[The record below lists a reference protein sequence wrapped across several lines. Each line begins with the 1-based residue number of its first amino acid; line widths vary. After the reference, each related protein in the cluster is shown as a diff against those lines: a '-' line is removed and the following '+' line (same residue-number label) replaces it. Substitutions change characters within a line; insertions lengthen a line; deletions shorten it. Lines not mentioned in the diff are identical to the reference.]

1 MIAAKSPPPVN
12 EQEAR
17 RFLGLLGIDP
27 AAAWFRTLTPNK
39 GANIRRRDP
48 NRQGWAAD
56 LHGFNA
62 AELAADCAAGGSIYL
77 ITGNASDNSGRNKQ
91 GQPTGC
97 VIDDDVTSCN
107 SLFVEWDSI
116 PIPDQVIA
124 WQTLALPEPT
134 AMALTGGKSVHTY
147 WALTEAIDPATWRA
161 LTARLI
167 AYCQSDSSCS
177 NPSRLMRLP
186 GGVYFDKKTGAPTG
200 RAEIIHDSGRRYSVA
215 EIEAALAAGEARKPD
230 SFDFTTPPPSMA
242 GLSDPPRG
250 DFPIRTMEEIRD
262 GLAAIP
268 RRVGGGDDTYKKYR
282 NILWGLIKACEEAGS
297 SAEVAI
303 SMMESHSPSATCNWN
318 IKQTANSGGQHIR
331 SETFWW
337 HARDAG
343 WRPRGDTQQSSVASA
358 ASPSEPAQQSHGG
371 INADLEMKQK
381 PKIRTL
387 APHEVVAQ
395 LPQRLGGT
403 PRLNIRTNDFE
414 AGGKV
419 YTADDAGRLYV
430 HLCGEAERWP
440 SQATFDVF
448 VELAKDRAFDPVE
461 EELNRLGKTV
471 EPLPMDQW
479 ERLDQHLLGID
490 DPIAAKFLPQFL
502 LSAVARVFR
511 PGCGVRRS
519 PVLIGPQWRGKTKLG
534 AILFGQ
540 AHWIEN
546 VTDLGKDDLLRL
558 QSAWGVELSELD
570 GITRRKDQE
579 ALKAFLTATQ
589 DAFRAPYAKATTKHH
604 RRCVFWGTA
613 NGPPLRDLSGS
624 TRFVCIKLPDQ
635 MLPLDWARE
644 HRDPIWSRAVALY
657 RQVPADQEPWDHS
670 TEEERKAIEER
681 NANHQETDPWAEE
694 VAQHL
699 RSATDRPVSVAYL
712 LDRMDIPKGQR
723 NNAMAARVRQLAE
736 AVGWVME
743 RRRPIGSEE
752 KKQGLWP
759 ADPLA
764 ASTGHPGRPVGT
776 PRGAQENASQGQG
789 SDDPGHP
796 GHPYSIKVDR
806 EINREE
812 GDTHAQPFDTFG
824 VPGVPTSPE
833 VAPALGS
840 GWAPRADFGVPKLP
854 IRGAQAAQ
862 RRVQACE
869 PGPLPPGVYLVIN
882 DPGGFRMEVFG
893 PEGDPQARRM
903 AINAD
908 DVQPID

>member
-1 MIAAKSPPPVN
+1 MADFDLSEAERFLRLLGKNGASRLRAFWPRNRPVPEGTPRAFRGTFSTAAK
-12 EQEAR
+12 EAPGWVKR
-17 RFLGLLGIDP
+17 GLGVYVVIGNGGDSDDAITDCP
-27 AAAWFRTLTPNK
+27 A
-39 GANIRRRDP
+39 
-48 NRQGWAAD
+48 
-56 LHGFNA
+56 
-62 AELAADCAAGGSIYL
+62 
-77 ITGNASDNSGRNKQ
+77 
-91 GQPTGC
+91 
-97 VIDDDVTSCN
+97 
-107 SLFVEWDSI
+107 LFIEWDDR
-116 PIPDQVIA
+116 PKAEQLLA
-124 WQTLALPEPT
+124 WQTYGLPEPT
-134 AMALTGGKSVHTY
+134 FTVDTGGKSMHLY
-147 WALTEAIDPATWRA
+147 WVLNEPISPERFRD
-161 LTARLI
+161 LVARLI
-167 AYCQSDSSCS
+167 DHTGADRLNR
-177 NPSRLMRLP
+177 NPSRVMRLP
-186 GGVYFDKKTGAPTG
+186 GAWHFSWD
-200 RAEIIHDSGRRYSVA
+200 
-215 EIEAALAAGEARKPD
+215 EAAGKVRRNGQTAIVQELGMRYDADLFDALLPRAQQTERSGQPALQVPFTVGSFDELPPRPPEALLDAMQMVPEFSHDQDRFEELVKLTKRLHMDLGREGALELMRHHSPHIKDMEGYFVTAPSKLSPGSIWPFLREKYGVDIRRHDLKGRSRESAAPPRAARQEQAAEQAAGAD
-230 SFDFTTPPPSMA
+230 QS
-242 GLSDPPRG
+242 
-250 DFPIRTMEEIRD
+250 
-262 GLAAIP
+262 
-268 RRVGGGDDTYKKYR
+268 
-282 NILWGLIKACEEAGS
+282 EEA
-297 SAEVAI
+297 
-303 SMMESHSPSATCNWN
+303 
-318 IKQTANSGGQHIR
+318 
-331 SETFWW
+331 
-337 HARDAG
+337 
-343 WRPRGDTQQSSVASA
+343 
-358 ASPSEPAQQSHGG
+358 EPAQQRQGG
-371 INADLEMKQK
+371 INTDLEMKQK

-387 APHEVVAQ
+387 APHEVKAQ
-395 LPQRLGGT
+395 LPRRLGGI

-471 EPLPMDQW
+471 EPLPMEQW

-540 AHWIEN
+540 SHWIEN

-589 DAFRAPYAKATTKHH
+589 DAFRAPYAKATTKHD

-644 HRDPIWSRAVALY
+644 NRAAIWSRAVALY
-657 RQVPADQEPWDHS
+657 RRVPADQEPWDHS

-699 RSATDRPVSVAYL
+699 RSAAERPVSVAYL

-743 RRRPIGSEE
+743 RRRPIGSDE

-764 ASTGHPGRPVGT
+764 ASTGHPGHLVGT
-776 PRGAQENASQGQG
+776 SRGAQENASQGQG

-796 GHPYSIKVDR
+796 GHPYSTKVDR

-812 GDTHAQPFDTFG
+812 GHTHAQPFDTFG

-833 VAPALGS
+833 ATPGQGS
-840 GWAPRADFGVPKLP
+840 ARAPRADFGVPRLP

-862 RRVQACE
+862 RRVQARE
-869 PGPLPPGVYLVIN
+869 PGPLPPGVYLVTN

-903 AINAD
+903 IISAD